1 MSATNDSFIAKQ
13 GFFKLVVNSFRIY
26 FTNAPALIAIC
37 AAILLPGHFIV
48 DTLSHL
54 ASGDGGGSVG
64 AFNVV
69 LTFLMQVV
77 AQLFLVGE
85 ISQACFGQPTSVRRS
100 LGRASARGIGRLIG
114 TNLLALAVIGFV
126 VLAIGCIGVFAI
138 FKGFAITGAL
148 VLLLGCVAFVLLWVR
163 YVFVS
168 QVVILERKYWIAALR
183 ASASLVTGSFWKTL
197 WYGVVFWLAV
207 GLVSSAVTGV
217 PLSAVPEEHPAHWWL
232 ESIVGNL
239 VALLLFVPISA
250 AFWTLFYYS
259 LRIESDRLTTADVV
273 DIQSFGNL

>member
-1 MSATNDSFIAKQ
+1 MSATHDSFIVKQ
-13 GFFKLVVNSFRIY
+13 GFPKLVVNAFRIY
-26 FTNAPALIAIC
+26 FSNAPTLIAIC
-37 AAILLPGHFIV
+37 AAILLPGQFLV

-54 ASGDGGGSVG
+54 ASGDDGGSVG

-69 LTFLMQVV
+69 LTFLIQVV

-126 VLAIGCIGVFAI
+126 VLVIGCIGVFAI
-138 FKGFAITGAL
+138 FKEFLVTGAVVL
-148 VLLLGCVAFVLLWVR
+148 VLGCVAFVVLWVR

-168 QVVILERKYWIAALR
+168 QVVILERRYWISALR

-207 GLVSSAVTGV
+207 GLVSSAVTG
-217 PLSAVPEEHPAHWWL
+217 PLGFVPENHPAHWVL
-232 ESIVGNL
+232 ASIVGNA

-273 DIQSFGNL
+273 EIQSFGNL

>member
-1 MSATNDSFIAKQ
+1 MSATNDSFIVRQ
-13 GFFKLVVNSFRIY
+13 GFRKLVVNAFRIY
-26 FTNAPALIAIC
+26 FSNAPTLIAIC

-48 DTLSHL
+48 DALSHL
-54 ASGDGGGSVG
+54 ASDEGGSVG
-64 AFNVV
+64 AFNAV

-126 VLAIGCIGVFAI
+126 VLAIGCIGVFAV
-138 FKGFAITGAL
+138 FKGFLITGAV
-148 VLLLGCVAFVLLWVR
+148 VLALGCVAFVVLWVR

-168 QVVILERKYWIAALR
+168 QVVILERRYWISALR

-197 WYGVVFWLAV
+197 WYGIVFWLAV
-207 GLVSSAVTGV
+207 GLVSSAVTATPFL
-217 PLSAVPEEHPAHWWL
+217 PLPKDHPAHWLL
-232 ESIVGNL
+232 ESIVGNA

-273 DIQSFGNL
+273 EIQSFGNL